1 VESWAWDFGDATTD
15 TGAEVEHAF
24 PADGE
29 YQVTLTVTDS
39 SDQEGAAFADLTL
52 TSAEVPASSHVVL
65 VSIDGLASSALETLG
80 SAVPA
85 RQRLVAEGTATLD
98 ARTVYEETRTMP
110 GHASMFTGRHVGG
123 AGGHGVDFNQDDGS
137 TVHAAAGAY
146 VAGIFDVV
154 HDNGGSTRMYSS
166 KGKMAF
172 FDRSWNG
179 LNGAV
184 DVSG

>member
-1 VESWAWDFGDATTD
+1 ESWEWDFGDGTTD
-15 TGAEVEHAF
+15 TRAEVEHIF

-29 YQVTLTVTDS
+29 FQVTLTVTDS
-39 SDQEGAAFADLTL
+39 SGQEGSAFADLAL
-52 TSAEVPASSHVVL
+52 ISAEVPAASHVVL
-65 VSIDGLASSALETLG
+65 VSIDGLRSSALEALG
-80 SAVPA
+80 AGVPA
-85 RQRLVAEGTATLD
+85 WQRIVAEGTATFD

-110 GHASMFTGRHVGG
+110 DHASMFTGRHVDG

-137 TVHAAAGAY
+137 TVHDAAGAY